1 MRRKQ
6 NPVPVLPVSLL
17 VQGRRCL
24 VVGGGKIALRK
35 VGHLLDAEADV
46 MVAAP
51 EIVDELRE
59 WVVAGRVA
67 HIARAFSV
75 DDVTGCYLVYAATD
89 SEEVNASVIDA
100 CKEQGVL
107 CSAIDS
113 NWPRGDLV
121 MPAITRKAG
130 LTVSVA
136 TGGRSCTEARVI
148 KERIA
153 DMLDGLGED

>member
-1 MRRKQ
+1 M
-6 NPVPVLPVSLL
+6 
-17 VQGRRCL
+17 
-24 VVGGGKIALRK
+24 VGGGKIALRK
-35 VGHLLDAEADV
+35 VCHLLDAEADV
-46 MVAAP
+46 IVTAP
-51 EIVDELRE
+51 ALVDALQEL
-59 WVVAGRVA
+59 VDAGRVA
-67 HIARAFSV
+67 HVARTFFV
-75 DDVTGCYLVYAATD
+75 DDVTGCYVVYAATD
-89 SEEVNASVIDA
+89 SEEVNASVVDA

-121 MPAITRKAG
+121 MPAITRKGG

-153 DMLDGLGED
+153 EMLDGLGEE